1 MGKEEKRRLDN
12 LMGTALLDET
22 VRRLLV
28 NERDTS
34 LLTSFGLSTETQSWL
49 RTVEA
54 QSLTELAEAI
64 VARSQ
69 NDITMI
75 STRPAWA

>member
-1 MGKEEKRRLDN
+1 MGKEEKRRLDH
-12 LMGTALLDET
+12 LLGTALLDET
-22 VRRLLV
+22 VRKRLV
-28 NERDTS
+28 NERDAS

-54 QSLTELAEAI
+54 RSLTELAQAI

-69 NDITMI
+69 DDVIMI
-75 STRPAWA
+75 STQPAWA

>member
-12 LMGTALLDET
+12 LMGTALLDEK
-22 VRRLLV
+22 VRKRLV

-34 LLTSFGLSTETQSWL
+34 LLTSFGLSNETQSWL

-54 QSLTELAEAI
+54 RSLTELAQAI

-69 NDITMI
+69 DDMTMI
-75 STRPAWA
+75 STQPAWA

>member
-1 MGKEEKRRLDN
+1 MGEEEKRRLDN

-22 VRRLLV
+22 VRTRLV

-34 LLTSFGLSTETQSWL
+34 LLTSFGLSTETQRWL

-54 QSLTELAEAI
+54 QSLTELAQAI

-69 NDITMI
+69 DDIMMI

>member
-12 LMGTALLDET
+12 LMGTALLDTT
-22 VRRLLV
+22 VHNRLV
-28 NERDTS
+28 YERDS
-34 LLTSFGLSTETQSWL
+34 ALFAAFGLSKETQSWL

-54 QSLTELAEAI
+54 NSLTELAQAI

-69 NDITMI
+69 AEIFVLMPQ
-75 STRPAWA
+75 SAPA

>member
-22 VRRLLV
+22 VRKRLV

-34 LLTSFGLSTETQSWL
+34 LLTSFGLSNETQSWL

-54 QSLTELAEAI
+54 RSLTELAQAI

-69 NDITMI
+69 DDMTMI
-75 STRPAWA
+75 STQPAWA